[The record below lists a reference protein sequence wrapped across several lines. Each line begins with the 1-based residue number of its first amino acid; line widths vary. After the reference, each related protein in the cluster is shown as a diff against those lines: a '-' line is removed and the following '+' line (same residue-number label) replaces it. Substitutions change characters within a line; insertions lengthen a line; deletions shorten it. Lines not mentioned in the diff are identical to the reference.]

1 MNYKKIIFRSLL
13 ILIYFVI
20 WGPIA
25 YSAVDL
31 YTDMFFGSYIKN
43 SQLAFYWSHTF
54 FILVLGILVLLPP
67 IVICIL
73 AKSEEVEIKKN
84 EK

>member
-1 MNYKKIIFRSLL
+1 MNFKKIILGSII
-13 ILIYFVI
+13 ILIYILI

-43 SQLAFYWSHTF
+43 SQLALYWSYAF
-54 FILVLGILVLLPP
+54 SIVLLVILVFLPP
-67 IVICIL
+67 IVIL
-73 AKSEEVEIKKN
+73 ALVMSKESKQ